1 MFTRESSDYE
11 KLYRLDILGVEDR
24 GENDQLEVCKEFK
37 ENITRSE
44 DGRYEVNV
52 PWIPGQHLPSSNLEP
67 SRKRLV
73 NVCKKIDRD
82 EKLKKDYEDIIEKQL
97 ESGIKETAPEEPTG
111 ERVYHYNQRKSI
123 LPLTEKEYTTINGER
138 VYYH

>member
-1 MFTRESSDYE
+1 MFTRESSHYE

-24 GENDQLEVCKEFK
+24 GENDQLDVCKEFK

-44 DGRYEVNV
+44 DGRHEVNV

-67 SRKRLV
+67 NRKRFV
-73 NVCKKIDRD
+73 NVCKKVDRD
-82 EKLKKDYEDIIEKQL
+82 EKLKKGYEDIIEKQL

-123 LPLTEKEYTTINGER
+123 LP
-138 VYYH
+138 